1 MRVDAVATRPRLAS
15 SSSSSLS
22 AAAATRRKFSA
33 SNPRWCGRDARLATT
48 RGAVSGAGADA
59 DSKGK
64 SSSSSS
70 STTTGRRDGGGRNR
84 GVMDVSSPL
93 VDVARRTLRYDA
105 SGGAHFDRD
114 SERRKSMSTED
125 ARRIANEKD
134 AVVFL
139 CDAKGARVMCGVD
152 EASSSSSLAYARCQA
167 VTAALGRRSG
177 ERFDGGDACYVG
189 RDVGRDSRAVFAV
202 TLPREGEKRFGVDGE
217 TLRAAFEEAL
227 GNTDDASRSSYEMVN
242 VKSASARA
250 FDESDAA
257 IAANGASL
265 AGWAAKQRYC
275 RSCGSK
281 MRIVKGGQKAVCVEC
296 RGAVYPEL
304 MACCLSLITCG
315 NYVLLGRNAK
325 WPKNFYSLPAG
336 FVESSESLEASVVR
350 EAKEETSVELLP
362 ASVEYVMSQP
372 WPFPNQ
378 LMIGFRAAVEPVRLG
393 PLKMPPV
400 PKTIDSELADA
411 RWFHVDYLAPRLTP
425 ERSFADPREIDV
437 SIPFGEIALPG
448 EHALARQMIQMWVNE
463 KMSYRRRRCDD
474 RLVTTVVEGSFF
486 TECELSSGD
495 ESVDSSFVEDDS
507 GNFQPLHFVMC
518 EVLLAQEGQA
528 PVVIRAAPGDVG
540 KIRADVV
547 AEVEQ
552 VGQGARAVAYVR
564 ATGRIKCK
572 KDPSGSQS
580 IQVKMLSE
588 ASDDGFDA
596 RAITI
601 AMLEKACPFHKFTF
615 D

>member
-1 MRVDAVATRPRLAS
+1 MRVEAVATRPRI
-15 SSSSSLS
+15 
-22 AAAATRRKFSA
+22 AAPTLRNFYT
-33 SNPRWCGRDARLATT
+33 SNARWRGRDARSSTT
-48 RGAVSGAGADA
+48 RRGAVSGAGAD
-59 DSKGK
+59 SKGK
-64 SSSSSS
+64 K
-70 STTTGRRDGGGRNR
+70 STTTSTSTGRRDGGGGRNADAD
-84 GVMDVSSPL
+84 GLPII
-93 VDVARRTLRYDA
+93 DVARRTLRYDA

-114 SERRKSMSTED
+114 AERRKSMGAED
-125 ARRIANEKD
+125 ARRVADEED

-139 CDAKGARVMCGVD
+139 CDARGARVLCDGG
-152 EASSSSSLAYARCQA
+152 ETSSFSSSLAYARCEA
-167 VTAALGRRSG
+167 VMAALVRRGG

-202 TLPREGEKRFGVDGE
+202 AMPREGEKKFGVDGE

-227 GNTDDASRSSYEMVN
+227 GNTDDATSGRRTYELVN
-242 VKSASARA
+242 VKSASASA
-250 FDESDAA
+250 FNESDAA

-265 AGWAAKQRYC
+265 AGWAAKQRFC

-296 RGAVYPEL
+296 REAVYPEL
-304 MACCLSLITCG
+304 MACCLSLVTCG

-336 FVESSESLEASVVR
+336 FVESSESLEAAVVR

-362 ASVEYVMSQP
+362 SSVEYVMSQP

-425 ERSFADPREIDV
+425 ERSFADPREVDV
-437 SIPFGEIALPG
+437 NIPFGEIALPG
-448 EHALARQMIQMWVNE
+448 EHALARQMIQMWVDE

>member
-1 MRVDAVATRPRLAS
+1 M
-15 SSSSSLS
+15 
-22 AAAATRRKFSA
+22 
-33 SNPRWCGRDARLATT
+33 
-48 RGAVSGAGADA
+48 
-59 DSKGK
+59 
-64 SSSSSS
+64 
-70 STTTGRRDGGGRNR
+70 

-114 SERRKSMSTED
+114 SERRKSMSAED
-125 ARRIANEKD
+125 ARLIANEKD

>member
-1 MRVDAVATRPRLAS
+1 MRVDAVATRPRLA
-15 SSSSSLS
+15 SSSSLS

-64 SSSSSS
+64 SSSSSSS

-152 EASSSSSLAYARCQA
+152 EASSSSLAYARCQA